1 MQDYNMPI
9 YFQTAFLSGGGDKFA
24 SPYMAFQ
31 KPLLVTIL
39 ENYNAKSIK
48 PNHHSYGKFKN
59 YKLKDTSG
67 KRNGR
72 ERFGLKSTL
81 PHKDKPRSRWEV
93 INVTKHNQMKKL

>member
-1 MQDYNMPI
+1 MQDYNMLI

-48 PNHHSYGKFKN
+48 PNHYSYGKFKN
-59 YKLKDTSG
+59 YKLKDT
-67 KRNGR
+67 RNKG
-72 ERFGLKSTL
+72 ERFGLESTPL
-81 PHKDKPRSRWEV
+81 YR
-93 INVTKHNQMKKL
+93 INRVS